1 MAADHAA
8 KSIAKSTIRIQDLR
22 TATNWGLTRL
32 LSAATKATVTTTVT
46 RASGMTEIHQFLTH
60 AQSQL
65 PQLHILPASA
75 PPLAPQASQE
85 HLLQTSRNSY
95 HVSTRLESKTI
106 YQTDSLA
113 WPRCFYRRYQLTS
126 KLPSLLYLCS
136 ADYFYLTYLFSP
148 PFYSFFVVFFFLS
161 LPYVCC
167 GNFWSRIGARCKVNG
182 KSRERRT
189 KTEAH
194 SLWLHDL

>member
-8 KSIAKSTIRIQDLR
+8 KSIATSTTHIQDLR
-22 TATNWGLTRL
+22 TTTNWGLTRL
-32 LSAATKATVTTTVT
+32 LSVATKARFTTIVI

-60 AQSQL
+60 PRTQF

-75 PPLAPQASQE
+75 LPLALQASQE

-95 HVSTRLESKTI
+95 HASTHWESKTI
-106 YQTDSLA
+106 FQTVSLA
-113 WPRCFYRRYQLTS
+113 WPRCCYRQCQLTS

-136 ADYFYLTYLFSP
+136 ADSFYLTCLLSP
-148 PFYSFFVVFFFLS
+148 PFYPSFVLFYFFFFV
-161 LPYVCC
+161 YC
-167 GNFWSRIGARCKVNG
+167 GNFWGRISARCKVNG
-182 KSRERRT
+182 KSRKRRT